1 MSLPSQCPILRLWH
15 HQSRRPMFT
24 QRLSNPSHPRGLK
37 AVQNASY
44 LYIYT
49 QVSVK
54 LTVCLVIFC
63 GGNESEWRDSGW
75 PRELRALSDDGLSPG
90 RSRSRGRPESLRV
103 SVGLWTPDK
112 RLLVLTTGHTSY
124 TADIRHYDI
133 MDSERWSLAPAV
145 KVA

>member
-1 MSLPSQCPILRLWH
+1 MSPPSQCPILRLWH

-24 QRLSNPSHPRGLK
+24 QRLSNPSHPCCFK
-37 AVQNASY
+37 SVQNA
-44 LYIYT
+44 LYIYI

-54 LTVCLVIFC
+54 LDNRLSRNIL
-63 GGNESEWRDSGW
+63 WRQWKWVKRRW
-75 PRELRALSDDGLSPG
+75 PREHRELSDDGLSPG
-90 RSRSRGRPESLRV
+90 RSRSPGRPESLTV

-112 RLLVLTTGHTSY
+112 RLLVLTTGDTSY
-124 TADIRHYDI
+124 TADIRRHYDI